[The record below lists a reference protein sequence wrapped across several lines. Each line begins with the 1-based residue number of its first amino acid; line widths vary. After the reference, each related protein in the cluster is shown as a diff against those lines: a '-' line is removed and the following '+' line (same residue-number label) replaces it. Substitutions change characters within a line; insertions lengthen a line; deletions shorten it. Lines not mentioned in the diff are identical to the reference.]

1 MSQEIDEVNVRAA
14 QYIIGHQCLIDDTPP
29 LRGHC
34 AWCDA
39 YFLIEDMWNLLEPI
53 TEPKP

>member
-14 QYIIGHQCLIDDTPP
+14 QYIIGMECLTEDPP
-29 LRGHC
+29 IRGHC

-39 YFLIEDMWNLLEPI
+39 YWLIEDMWNLLEPI
-53 TEPKP
+53 TEPKS